1 MEVFVKK
8 ILIAIII
15 LILTVLGYLVLI
27 KGFKIGNLEIKSI
40 SDIKANSEKLDSN
53 IKLAEE
59 CVSITYPAEVDKV
72 NNSIKKLKDTK
83 ERYMQKTKNDEI
95 KDVGVA
101 QIKYYEIDYLWAML
115 GNYATKEKI
124 ELTLDIGVANA
135 DEDIYN
141 LNFTLTGSYMGIT
154 DFIYSIENDE
164 NLKFKIQKFELK
176 PKVTEKVNDKNEVT
190 EKTID
195 TNKLVATF
203 SVLDIGITLD

>member
-1 MEVFVKK
+1 MKK

-124 ELTLDIGVANA
+124 RQGR
-135 DEDIYN
+135 
-141 LNFTLTGSYMGIT
+141 
-154 DFIYSIENDE
+154 
-164 NLKFKIQKFELK
+164 
-176 PKVTEKVNDKNEVT
+176 
-190 EKTID
+190 
-195 TNKLVATF
+195 
-203 SVLDIGITLD
+203 

>member
-1 MEVFVKK
+1 MKK

-53 IKLAEE
+53 IKLADER
-59 CVSITYPAEVDKV
+59 VSITYPAEVDKV

-176 PKVTEKVNDKNEVT
+176 PTVTEKVNNKNEVT

>member
-1 MEVFVKK
+1 MKK

>member
-1 MEVFVKK
+1 MKK

-53 IKLAEE
+53 IKLADE

-176 PKVTEKVNDKNEVT
+176 PTVTEKVKNKNEVT